1 MALSDRLTD
10 LASRTKNLED
20 TAATTQ
26 AKDRAKLDQQRNQLH
41 SKMTTEAQ
49 NIQSSADKAQA
60 GARSWWADTTA
71 RFEQQRNELRAKMDQ
86 QRAERKV
93 DRAQHNAD
101 DAEANAADMIS
112 WAEYAIDSAEYA
124 VIDAVIARDE
134 ANDLV
139 AARR

>member
-10 LASRTKNLED
+10 LASRTKDLED
-20 TAATTQ
+20 AAAATR
-26 AKDRAKLDQQRNQLH
+26 AKDHAKLEHQRNQLH
-41 SKMTTEAQ
+41 SKLTTEAQ

-60 GARSWWADTTA
+60 GARSWWTDTTA

-101 DAEANAADMIS
+101 DAEAYAADMIS

-124 VIDAVIARDE
+124 VVDAVIARDE